1 MDPNFVIDAF
11 GGTSKVA
18 KLFDIKPPSV
28 SEWRESG
35 IPRARLMCLR
45 LMRPE
50 VFRQDEPKQAADQE
64 SLSDPAEAAA

>member
-18 KLFDIKPPSV
+18 KLFNIKPPSV

-35 IPRARLMCLR
+35 IPSARLMCLR

-50 VFRQDEPKQAADQE
+50 VFQQEAPTNSAADQV
-64 SLSDPAEAAA
+64 AA